1 MNTKYKKFLENNKIY
16 YQIIAPKGY
25 SIFDTV
31 CVSIEEAEMLCA
43 MIDRIIAELE
53 YFKSF
58 IESLKEEEQ
67 KRVTEER
74 EKGLKR
80 HLDGLRK
87 LAEED
92 KKWQDELMK
101 AINKWLD
108 DYFNKLQ
115 ESLEYNSFGMR
126 M

>member
-1 MNTKYKKFLENNKIY
+1 MTTLSKIY

-31 CVSIEEAEMLCA
+31 CVSMEEAEKLCA

-101 AINKWLD
+101 AIEKWMD

-115 ESLEYNSFGMR
+115 EFLEYNSFSMGM
-126 M
+126 

>member
-1 MNTKYKKFLENNKIY
+1 MKTYCKIEQNWDGTF
-16 YQIIAPKGY
+16 QIVAPAEY